1 MNSPPMAFLP
11 TNTCDLQSSILEHK
25 EGPEGRAIVGKGTP
39 LVLKAV
45 GESCFILKRVLGPCY
60 ANVQPGKKKKAALLR
75 ALKDFLKWLLLI

>member
-25 EGPEGRAIVGKGTP
+25 VEPEGRAIVGKGTP

-60 ANVQPGKKKKAALLR
+60 ANVQPGGKKKQL
-75 ALKDFLKWLLLI
+75 F